1 MKEYA
6 QNHGTCVLTC
16 VGMDLDDDIEGGH
29 QKKKEGEGI
38 ALPAFG
44 LATYKMQ
51 GGTVWVAG
59 NRGRDQE
66 RLLSLLSVA
75 DSWLKQL
82 RVQHHDFNHFMGI
95 RHG

>member
-38 ALPAFG
+38 ALPRSMLHKFG
-44 LATYKMQ
+44 RIVKDLIPHNIVVSDFCGKPSDSEGMICLD
-51 GGTVWVAG
+51 V
-59 NRGRDQE
+59 
-66 RLLSLLSVA
+66 SVG
-75 DSWLKQL
+75 SKRTSIL
-82 RVQHHDFNHFMGI
+82 VF
-95 RHG
+95 